1 VIIPRET
8 LEDRA
13 AVDAVTSAAFGRP
26 WVDGEP
32 VETRL
37 LRALRDDA
45 GWISTLSMVAER
57 DHQII
62 GHVVCTRGRVGVLD
76 ALGLGPI
83 SVLPS
88 RQRQGAG
95 AALMHAVIGA
105 ADAARESLI
114 ALLGD
119 PRFYIRFGFVPAS
132 SLGSKLLI
140 LPGLST
146 SRYGLDELPA
156 RGRRRVSIRS
166 AIRRRLTAAGRARR
180 SVCAPVPRST
190 NRSRRASARRRS
202 GFRFGLA
209 DTGSGSVATRPVSAT
224 KQEL

>member
-1 VIIPRET
+1 MLKALVIIRRET

-26 WVDGEP
+26 GVDGEP

-57 DHQII
+57 DDQII
-62 GHVVCTRGRVGVLD
+62 GHVVCTRGRVGILD

-83 SVLPS
+83 SVLPI

-95 AALMHAVIGA
+95 EALMHAVTGA
-105 ADAARESLI
+105 ADAAGEPLI

-132 SLGSKLLI
+132 GVGVDAPDPAWAEHFQVRTLTDCPPLVAGAY
-140 LPGLST
+140 
-146 SRYGLDELPA
+146 RY
-156 RGRRRVSIRS
+156 
-166 AIRRRLTAAGRARR
+166 AA
-180 SVCAPVPRST
+180 P
-190 NRSRRASARRRS
+190 
-202 GFRFGLA
+202 FA
-209 DTGSGSVATRPVSAT
+209 D
-224 KQEL
+224 L

>member
-1 VIIPRET
+1 MIVRRET

-13 AVDAVTSAAFGRP
+13 AVEAVTSAAFGRP
-26 WVDGEP
+26 GVDGEP

-37 LRALRDDA
+37 LRAPRDDA

-88 RQRQGAG
+88 RQRQGVG
-95 AALMHAVIGA
+95 EALMHSVIGA
-105 ADAARESLI
+105 ADAAREPLI

-132 SLGSKLLI
+132 ELGVEA
-140 LPGLST
+140 P
-146 SRYGLDELPA
+146 DPA
-156 RGRRRVSIRS
+156 WAEHFHVRT
-166 AIRRRLTAAGRARR
+166 LTDCPPLVAGAFRCAA
-180 SVCAPVPRST
+180 P
-190 NRSRRASARRRS
+190 
-202 GFRFGLA
+202 FA
-209 DTGSGSVATRPVSAT
+209 DV
-224 KQEL
+224 

>member
-1 VIIPRET
+1 MEAPTYLPQRSLRHSSDLASELDLGQSGYRLSIHNRTPAAAHRRRSRSPFAKKALVIIRRET

-26 WVDGEP
+26 EVDGEP

-57 DHQII
+57 DDEII
-62 GHVVCTRGRVGVLD
+62 GHVVWTRGRVGILD

-83 SVLPS
+83 SVLPI
-88 RQRQGAG
+88 RQRQ
-95 AALMHAVIGA
+95 VP
-105 ADAARESLI
+105 ARRSCTPSSSRPTPPASPFVI

-132 SLGSKLLI
+132 ELGVDAPDPAWAEHFQVRTLTDCPPLVA
-140 LPGLST
+140 GAF
-146 SRYGLDELPA
+146 RY
-156 RGRRRVSIRS
+156 
-166 AIRRRLTAAGRARR
+166 AA
-180 SVCAPVPRST
+180 P
-190 NRSRRASARRRS
+190 
-202 GFRFGLA
+202 FA
-209 DTGSGSVATRPVSAT
+209 DI
-224 KQEL
+224 

>member
-1 VIIPRET
+1 MIIRRET

-26 WVDGEP
+26 GVDGEP

-57 DHQII
+57 DDEII
-62 GHVVCTRGRVGVLD
+62 GHVVCSRGRVGILD

-83 SVLPS
+83 SVLPI
-88 RQRQGAG
+88 RQRQGADET
-95 AALMHAVIGA
+95 LMHAVIGA
-105 ADAARESLI
+105 ADAAGEPLI

-132 SLGSKLLI
+132 ELGVDAPDPAWAEHFQVRTLTDCPPLVAGAFDTQRHSQ
-140 LPGLST
+140 T
-146 SRYGLDELPA
+146 SSCRDPREGSVGA
-156 RGRRRVSIRS
+156 S
-166 AIRRRLTAAGRARR
+166 AAPTNQRARR
-180 SVCAPVPRST
+180 PL
-190 NRSRRASARRRS
+190 RRAAPWV
-202 GFRFGLA
+202 L
-209 DTGSGSVATRPVSAT
+209 
-224 KQEL
+224 L